1 MKKKIIVILLMSS
14 LTIGMCSCGTSS
26 KEVTN
31 APIESKTETNE
42 IENSSDTT
50 ETTNIAQDNEEED
63 SLSKETKMEVLAYI
77 NGIMDPL
84 NEDMSLSDEYLEEK
98 ANEVWKEAEEKFGVT
113 EMDIMSILCDTDLVK
128 EYYSKGYSQNSN
140 SSVTT
145 NKQSSDVITYDA
157 TLENDGYAV
166 VVAATKDYMSE
177 YIAYVTNNDT
187 NAIQDMYLNGYIA
200 RVDSRTKVFIK
211 DMGFSITKVK
221 ILEGELKDLEV
232 YTINECIDM
241 K

>member
-1 MKKKIIVILLMSS
+1 MKKKIIVIILMSG
-14 LTIGMCSCGTSS
+14 LIIGMCSCNTSS

-31 APIESKTETNE
+31 TSVESQTETKG
-42 IENSSDTT
+42 IENNSDNT
-50 ETTNIAQDNEEED
+50 ETTNIVQDNKDED

-98 ANEVWKEAEEKFGVT
+98 ADEVWKQAEEKFDVT
-113 EMDIMSILCDTDLVK
+113 EMDIYSILSDTDLVK
-128 EYYSKGYSQNSN
+128 EYYSKSSAQNS
-140 SSVTT
+140 SFSVTS
-145 NKQSSDVITYDA
+145 NKPTSNIITYDA

-166 VVAATKDYMSE
+166 TVAATKDYMSE
-177 YIAYVTNNDT
+177 YIRYITNNDT
-187 NAIQDMYLNGYIA
+187 NAIQNMLLNGYIA
-200 RVDSRTKVFIK
+200 RVDSGTKVFIK
-211 DMGFSITKVK
+211 DMGFSITKVE

-232 YTINECIDM
+232 YTINECIDV

>member
-14 LTIGMCSCGTSS
+14 LTIGMCSCGTSG

-31 APIESKTETNE
+31 TSVESK
-42 IENSSDTT
+42 T
-50 ETTNIAQDNEEED
+50 ETTNIAQDNEDDD

-84 NEDMSLSDEYLEEK
+84 NEDMSLSDDYLEEK
-98 ANEVWKEAEEKFGVT
+98 ANQVWEDAEKKFGVT
-113 EMDIMSILCDTDLVK
+113 EMDIYSILSDTDLVK
-128 EYYSKGYSQNSN
+128 EYYAKGYSQNSN

-187 NAIQDMYLNGYIA
+187 NAIQNMYLNGYIA
-200 RVDSRTKVFIK
+200 RVDSGTKVFIK
-211 DMGFSITKVK
+211 DMVFSITKVK

-232 YTINECIDM
+232 YTINECIDI

>member
-1 MKKKIIVILLMSS
+1 
-14 LTIGMCSCGTSS
+14 
-26 KEVTN
+26 
-31 APIESKTETNE
+31 
-42 IENSSDTT
+42 
-50 ETTNIAQDNEEED
+50 
-63 SLSKETKMEVLAYI
+63 MEVLAYI

-200 RVDSRTKVFIK
+200 RVDSGTKVFIK
-211 DMGFSITKVK
+211 DMGISITKVK